1 MLHTSPC
8 KEERQVDDQ
17 QQSRQL
23 LWTIGIVVAIVGA
36 CIFLQSA
43 YVHEW
48 KWTGLVKNPNFH
60 KRTLWDWLNLL
71 IVPAVLAL
79 GGYLFT
85 RSESQRS
92 QETAEKERT
101 VDREIADE
109 RRQDDMLQAY
119 LDGMSQLLTDKER
132 PLHRAE
138 LGDYLSTMAR
148 ARTTRVLQRLK
159 GERKG
164 SVVQFLYESGLITT
178 THTVLTLR
186 GADLGDA
193 NLIRANLIRADLSGT
208 NLREANLSDAD
219 LLEAHLRDADLR
231 EADLREANLIV
242 ALLRGA
248 DLSEAYLI
256 RADLQG
262 KADLSGAL
270 LLGALLLGAN
280 LSEADLSEADLN
292 GTNLR
297 EANLREANLIYAV
310 LSAADLGG
318 AALNGA
324 EEVTNEQLRAASS
337 LEGATMPDGQTLRGD
352 KMPDGPTFED
362 WLKDRESRKE
372 DGENNGSS

>member
-1 MLHTSPC
+1 MNVLALVLAMLHTSPC

-148 ARTTRVLQRLK
+148 ARTTTVLQRLK

-193 NLIRANLIRADLSGT
+193 NLIRANLIR
-208 NLREANLSDAD
+208 
-219 LLEAHLRDADLR
+219 
-231 EADLREANLIV
+231 
-242 ALLRGA
+242 
-248 DLSEAYLI
+248 
-256 RADLQG
+256 
-262 KADLSGAL
+262 
-270 LLGALLLGAN
+270 
-280 LSEADLSEADLN
+280 ADLSEADLN

-352 KMPDGPTFED
+352 KTPNGPTFED
-362 WLKDRESRKE
+362 WLKSRRSGE
-372 DGENNGSS
+372 DEKNE